1 MDIQTY
7 FDDMIARA
15 LAVNSPQALF
25 TATFAFIATIV
36 ILMIVK
42 STIWR
47 KLQDLIAAKEETL
60 DGVLYWLIGSLSY
73 SSYVFIGL
81 CVAVQFLVLP
91 VWVTKIIYAV
101 TMVIVS
107 VYAVVGIQKGV
118 DSIIERVAE
127 KKKEEGERV
136 DSSLIDLTGKFQ
148 KVVLWCLATVL
159 ILSNLGYDVTALV
172 ATLGIGGMALA
183 FGLQRVIEDIFSSF
197 SIYLDEPF
205 EKGDFIE
212 VGSDGGTVKHI
223 GIKSTR
229 IQTLPG
235 TELVIPNRDITGK
248 RINNYKVRE
257 KRRVVFDFGI
267 KYETPTAK
275 VKRVPKIV
283 TDLIEEMEHAEVS
296 RVHLKEF
303 GDYALNFGVVYLV
316 DTTDYTVYINVQQD
330 LLLKIKEA
338 LEKEGIQFAY
348 PTQTH
353 FVVNAAK

>member
-1 MDIQTY
+1 MDINTY
-7 FDDMIARA
+7 VDTTITRA
-15 LAVNSPQALF
+15 LEINPVYNMVTALI
-25 TATFAFIATIV
+25 AFVATII
-36 ILMIVK
+36 ILKIFK
-42 STIWR
+42 GTIWR
-47 KLQDLIAAKEETL
+47 KLESLIAAKEETFDGILFWLL
-60 DGVLYWLIGSLSY
+60 DSLGSLSY
-73 SSYVFIGL
+73 AVIGL
-81 CVAVQFLVLP
+81 SVAVQFLVLP
-91 VWVTKIIYAV
+91 AWVTNIVYAI
-101 TMVIVS
+101 TMVVVS
-107 VYAVVGIQKGV
+107 VYVVVGLQSAVDTTIQ
-118 DSIIERVAE
+118 RVAE
-127 KKKEEGERV
+127 RKKEQGERV

-148 KVVLWCLATVL
+148 KVVLWGLAAVL

-205 EKGDFIE
+205 EVGDFIE

-257 KRRVVFDFGI
+257 KRRVVFGFGV

-275 VKRVPKIV
+275 VKRIPEIV
-283 TDLIEEMEHAEVS
+283 TKLIEEVEHAEVS
-296 RVHLKEF
+296 RVHLTEF
-303 GDYALNFGVVYLV
+303 GDYALKFGVVYLV
-316 DTTDYTVYINVQQD
+316 DTTDYTVYIHVQQD

-338 LEKEGIQFAY
+338 LEDEGIEIAY